1 MATPRFYCPIPLPLN
16 ETIAL
21 PDNVAHHASR
31 ALRLREGDEIVLFDG
46 KQGQYHAELRFM
58 NGKAM
63 AAIKYFNAQEHE
75 LKGKITLVQGL
86 PSGDKMDWIIE
97 KASELGVQHL
107 IPIQA
112 ERSVLNLTGNRLEKR
127 QDHWEKVAI
136 SAGEQCGRNRI
147 LQIEPLQTL
156 ARFVSNHP
164 QLDHNLLCH
173 PEGGTDLATYLKAQ
187 ADAKE
192 ICLIVGPEGGW
203 SDRELDLLKKNGACQ
218 ITYGSRVLRT
228 ETAGLALT
236 AACSALM
243 NWV

>member
-1 MATPRFYCPIPLPLN
+1 MATPRFYCPIPLPLHQ
-16 ETIAL
+16 TIAL

-31 ALRLREGDEIVLFDG
+31 ALRLREGDEIILFDG
-46 KQGQYHAELRFM
+46 KQGQYHAELLFM

-63 AAIKYFNAQEHE
+63 ADIKHFNAQEHE
-75 LKGKITLVQGL
+75 IKGKITLVQGL

-107 IPIQA
+107 IPVQA
-112 ERSVLNLTGNRLEKR
+112 ERSVLNLSGNRLEKR
-127 QDHWEKVAI
+127 QDHWEKVAV

-156 ARFVSNHP
+156 AQFIA
-164 QLDHNLLCH
+164 DHAHLAHQLLCH
-173 PEGGTDLATYLKAQ
+173 PEGGTSLAAYLKTQ
-187 ADAKE
+187 PDIQE

-203 SDRELDLLKKNGACQ
+203 SKRELDALTKSGASQ
-218 ITYGSRVLRT
+218 VTYGSRVLRT

-243 NWV
+243 DWV

>member
-46 KQGQYHAELRFM
+46 KHGQYHAELLFT

-63 AAIKYFNAQEHE
+63 AAIKHYNAQEHE

-107 IPIQA
+107 IPVQA
-112 ERSVLNLTGNRLEKR
+112 ERSVLNLTGSRLEKR

-156 ARFVSNHP
+156 ARFVADHP
-164 QLDHNLLCH
+164 QPDNKLLCH
-173 PEGGTDLATYLKAQ
+173 PEGGTDLVAYLKARP
-187 ADAKE
+187 DIKE

-203 SDRELDLLKKNGACQ
+203 SDRELDLLKKNGARQ
-218 ITYGSRVLRT
+218 ITYGSRILRT

-243 NWV
+243 DWV

>member
-46 KQGQYHAELRFM
+46 KHGQYHAELLFT

-63 AAIKYFNAQEHE
+63 AAIKHYNAQEHE
-75 LKGKITLVQGL
+75 LRGKITLVQGL

-97 KASELGVQHL
+97 KASELGVQHF
-107 IPIQA
+107 IPVQA

-156 ARFVSNHP
+156 ARFVADHP
-164 QLDHNLLCH
+164 QLDNKLLCH
-173 PEGGTDLATYLKAQ
+173 PEGGTDLAAYLKAQ
-187 ADAKE
+187 PDIKE

-203 SDRELDLLKKNGACQ
+203 SDRELDLLKKNGARQ
-218 ITYGSRVLRT
+218 ITYGSRILRT
-228 ETAGLALT
+228 ETAGIALT

-243 NWV
+243 DWV